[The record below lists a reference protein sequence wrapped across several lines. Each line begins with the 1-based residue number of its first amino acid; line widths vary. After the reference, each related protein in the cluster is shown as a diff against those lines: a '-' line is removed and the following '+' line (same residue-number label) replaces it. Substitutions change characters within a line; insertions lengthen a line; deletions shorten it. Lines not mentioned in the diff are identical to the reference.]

1 MILYP
6 FLLSFIPAWILI
18 LKNIDEIIL
27 EDIMITMGIVLVTI
41 TMWVITR
48 KILSDGNK
56 AGIIIGLG
64 VLIFFYFGYVQDG
77 LSGIEFGD
85 QLINKTSFLGSL
97 SIIFFFIVT
106 GWTIKSKRKFKEVA
120 KIANV
125 VTVVFV
131 IVALIE
137 LVPTADA
144 EKPNIYHIILDEYTD
159 EEILGVEF
167 GYDNKEFITF
177 LSNNGFI
184 IPEKSFSVFTSTD
197 SELLTILNFEYP
209 NITDDFKSGSAN
221 YQVLK
226 NNNAMKKLSDE
237 EYHIIE
243 TNSIVRWKDFKEI
256 DEKLCYNT
264 NFINSEFLEQVL
276 SKSIIRYFLEKNQ
289 ENSRRDTI
297 KCTLEELNNIPLKD
311 YEKPVY
317 VFSHMYIPH
326 PPFLFGPNGENVV
339 PDNSVLGGLQSW
351 ESKTGYINQ
360 LKFASTE
367 IKKVILNII
376 ENDPNAIIILQG
388 DTGTMTGIDTAN
400 MGNIKE
406 IYRAHSILFALRVP
420 GIQDI
425 ENPFPVNTY
434 RIIFN
439 NFFNS
444 EYEYL
449 PEMSFDNVNNTGVKN
464 IINELRGFEYDK

>member
-1 MILYP
+1 MLLYP

-18 LKNIDEIIL
+18 LRNIDEIIL
-27 EDIMITMGIVLVTI
+27 EDIMITIGIVLLTI

-48 KILSDGNK
+48 KILSDSNK

-77 LSGIEFGD
+77 LTGIEIGD

-106 GWTIKSKRKFKEVA
+106 VWIIKSKRKFEGVV

-125 VTVVFV
+125 ITVVFV

-159 EEILGVEF
+159 EEILEIEF
-167 GYDNKEFITF
+167 GYDNNEFITF
-177 LSNNGFI
+177 LSNNGFT
-184 IPEKSFSVFTSTD
+184 IPDKSFSVFGSTD
-197 SELLTILNFEYP
+197 SELVTILNFEYP
-209 NITDDFKSGSAN
+209 NITDNFTSSTN

-226 NNNAMKKLSDE
+226 NNKVMKKLSDE

-243 TNSIVRWKDFKEI
+243 INSAMRWKDFKEI

-289 ENSRRDTI
+289 ENSRRDII
-297 KCTLEELNNIPLKD
+297 KCSFYELKNIPLKD
-311 YEKPVY
+311 FEKPIY
-317 VFSHMYIPH
+317 VFSHIYVPH

-351 ESKTGYINQ
+351 ENKIGYINQ
-360 LKFASTE
+360 LKFASME
-367 IKKVILNII
+367 IEKVISNII

-388 DTGTMTGIDTAN
+388 DTGTMTGLDKTN
-400 MGNIKE
+400 KKNIKE
-406 IYRAHSILFALRVP
+406 IYQAHSILFALRIP
-420 GIQDI
+420 GMQDI

-439 NFFNS
+439 NIFNS
-444 EYEYL
+444 KYEYL
-449 PEMSFDNVNNTGVKN
+449 QEMSFNNLNNTGIKN
-464 IINELRGFEYDK
+464 IINELREFEYKK